1 MLSRSAI
8 QASGIVVL
16 ERNSPASFT
25 FLRSLLR
32 RALISAWV
40 HPIRFKHSA
49 TQRSARASC
58 ASCAGSPKWL
68 GPGRLLTRSSNS
80 CRNSSSALSAL
91 DRTGPRDY
99 YIIDYA
105 DL

>member
-25 FLRSLLR
+25 FLRSPLR
-32 RALISAWV
+32 RALSSAWV
-40 HPIRFKHSA
+40 HPIRFKHST

-58 ASCAGSPKWL
+58 ASCAASPKWL
-68 GPGRLLTRSSNS
+68 RPGPPAHPLQQLLPKLLVG
-80 CRNSSSALSAL
+80 AVGA
-91 DRTGPRDY
+91 
-99 YIIDYA
+99 
-105 DL
+105 